1 MCWIQWPYIYIA
13 GFLMT
18 YNTGGN
24 TVSTAQLALS
34 LLCTTA
40 RRISEGNMSMKVK
53 RRSFQPHIFSS
64 FKNSSDLHNNVVVD
78 FFKEGKWERK
88 KFVGMEVV
96 NGCLLLSKIQHCDD
110 QPTGLI
116 CFLFTRLNCIQLTGK
131 TIGIVGCGRIGRQV

>member
-1 MCWIQWPYIYIA
+1 
-13 GFLMT
+13 MT

-53 RRSFQPHIFSS
+53 RRHFQPRIF
-64 FKNSSDLHNNVVVD
+64 FFRDVFTNSSDLHNNAVID

-88 KFVGMEVV
+88 KFLGVEVSV
-96 NGCLLLSKIQHCDD
+96 NACLLLCKIQHCDD

-116 CFLFTRLNCIQLTGK
+116 F
-131 TIGIVGCGRIGRQV
+131 V